1 MGQCVQPTMP
11 GKPQSTA
18 TPKRRRKASVPKGA
32 DLQKARARLDRKRDQ
47 RRKKMMWAHY
57 WLLCP
62 KCGGDMFV
70 QRTMGIAYEVCCDC
84 HGIAIDGDEL
94 TLLLEQIDPEALLRA
109 LLKQSK
115 KPDTTEI

>member
-1 MGQCVQPTMP
+1 MAPRPRSTP
-11 GKPQSTA
+11 SASTGKPRRKTA
-18 TPKRRRKASVPKGA
+18 AAKPDADFQKTRVRLDKKREKRRA
-32 DLQKARARLDRKRDQ
+32 
-47 RRKKMMWAHY
+47 KMLWAHY

-70 QRTMGIAYEVCCDC
+70 QRTMGIAYEVCRDC

-94 TLLLEQIDPEALLRA
+94 VLLLEHLDADPAFHA
-109 LLKQSK
+109 ILKKSK

>member
-1 MGQCVQPTMP
+1 MSPKTH
-11 GKPQSTA
+11 STPPRA
-18 TPKRRRKASVPKGA
+18 RRKRAAPDSF
-32 DLQKARARLDRKRDQ
+32 QKTRARLDKKRDQ
-47 RRKKMMWAHY
+47 RRKKMLWAHY

-70 QRTMGIAYEVCCDC
+70 QRTLGITYEVCRDC

-94 TLLLEQIDPEALLRA
+94 ALLLAHLDTGEAFRA
-109 LLKQSK
+109 ILKKSK